1 MGRRLHGHGMTFGV
15 IGIMLALLAALGVTL
30 LTYGH
35 SEQQWRDTLR
45 WDQAITDTSEQVTG
59 IEKQRADQALYAAT
73 GEPRYRLA
81 FERGARTASAGSR
94 AVRRLGDTQIA
105 AITKRAQAADRRDE
119 AIAQTRLFPAVAR
132 NDRVAA
138 RSALAAADTLLK
150 AGYVFATQI
159 ASRVSGLR
167 AANIRQAKTSARQ
180 AKLVGLISLALA
192 LLAGIGGTVFVAQA
206 QRRRREAQSERERL
220 LELTRAQN
228 LDLRRLDHEKDAF
241 IASVSHELRTPL
253 TSIRGYTELVGD
265 DATNLTEEQVH
276 FLEIVDR
283 NAGRLLRLVNDLL
296 LAAQIDAVGELEIEL
311 AEVDLRAVAR
321 QAVESAGPAASMKD
335 IELRLSADSPTLV
348 NADAVRIAQ
357 VVDNLLSNAVK
368 FTPNDGRIAINLS
381 AVAGAARLE
390 VADSGMGMTSDEQS
404 RLFQRFYRTEGATQQ
419 AIQGS
424 GLGLAI
430 SQAIARA
437 HNGAIT
443 VTSQAGVGSTFTLE
457 IPLLDSGAASA
468 SAASSDGL
476 IGQRG

>member
-1 MGRRLHGHGMTFGV
+1 MTFGV

-206 QRRRREAQSERERL
+206 QRRR
-220 LELTRAQN
+220 
-228 LDLRRLDHEKDAF
+228 
-241 IASVSHELRTPL
+241 
-253 TSIRGYTELVGD
+253 
-265 DATNLTEEQVH
+265 
-276 FLEIVDR
+276 
-283 NAGRLLRLVNDLL
+283 
-296 LAAQIDAVGELEIEL
+296 
-311 AEVDLRAVAR
+311 
-321 QAVESAGPAASMKD
+321 
-335 IELRLSADSPTLV
+335 
-348 NADAVRIAQ
+348 
-357 VVDNLLSNAVK
+357 
-368 FTPNDGRIAINLS
+368 
-381 AVAGAARLE
+381 
-390 VADSGMGMTSDEQS
+390 
-404 RLFQRFYRTEGATQQ
+404 
-419 AIQGS
+419 
-424 GLGLAI
+424 
-430 SQAIARA
+430 
-437 HNGAIT
+437 
-443 VTSQAGVGSTFTLE
+443 
-457 IPLLDSGAASA
+457 
-468 SAASSDGL
+468 
-476 IGQRG
+476 

>member
-1 MGRRLHGHGMTFGV
+1 
-15 IGIMLALLAALGVTL
+15 
-30 LTYGH
+30 
-35 SEQQWRDTLR
+35 
-45 WDQAITDTSEQVTG
+45 
-59 IEKQRADQALYAAT
+59 
-73 GEPRYRLA
+73 
-81 FERGARTASAGSR
+81 
-94 AVRRLGDTQIA
+94 
-105 AITKRAQAADRRDE
+105 
-119 AIAQTRLFPAVAR
+119 
-132 NDRVAA
+132 
-138 RSALAAADTLLK
+138 
-150 AGYVFATQI
+150 
-159 ASRVSGLR
+159 
-167 AANIRQAKTSARQ
+167 
-180 AKLVGLISLALA
+180 
-192 LLAGIGGTVFVAQA
+192 
-206 QRRRREAQSERERL
+206 
-220 LELTRAQN
+220 
-228 LDLRRLDHEKDAF
+228 
-241 IASVSHELRTPL
+241 
-253 TSIRGYTELVGD
+253 
-265 DATNLTEEQVH
+265 QVH